1 MHLLEKSKELPPKLI
16 GKRQTLSVMRCV
28 LQAPLLQ
35 QLDLI
40 SHRRSGLSFSD
51 RSRGGALVE
60 LAVAGHV
67 VAAAVGIV
75 GQPPDSLFKIPL
87 QILHPPLGFPS
98 FVRHSLLEIGLELS
112 QQTLHRGG
120 ASFTG
125 LVRRGRT
132 VMAVVDTTTAMT
144 ASVTSLGGLLVK
156 LAVAGHVVVVV
167 VGSHLLM
174 VCELVIGY

>member
-1 MHLLEKSKELPPKLI
+1 MHLLEKSKELPAKLI
-16 GKRQTLSVMRCV
+16 GKRQTPSVMRCV

-98 FVRHSLLEIGLELS
+98 FVRHSLLEIGLDLS

-167 VGSHLLM
+167 GSHLLM
-174 VCELVIGY
+174 VCEL